1 MHVMSLVDPMAEDM
15 SKRLEDFAKCMGCVA
30 AQSVSMA
37 MDIVPRGV
45 SKGLGVKVLKEK
57 YGYACLACIGDA
69 MNDYDMLI
77 EADVPV
83 AMGNAISQIKVV

>member
-1 MHVMSLVDPMAEDM
+1 MVQVIIIRMKLD
-15 SKRLEDFAKCMGCVA
+15 
-30 AQSVSMA
+30 
-37 MDIVPRGV
+37 
-45 SKGLGVKVLKEK
+45 
-57 YGYACLACIGDA
+57 ACLACIGDA